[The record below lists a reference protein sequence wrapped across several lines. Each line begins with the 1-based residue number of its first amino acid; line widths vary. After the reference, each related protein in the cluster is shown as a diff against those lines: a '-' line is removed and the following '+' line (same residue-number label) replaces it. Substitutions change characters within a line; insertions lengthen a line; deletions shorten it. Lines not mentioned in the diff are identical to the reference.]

1 MSISTGWER
10 PVGTHRRRLALRV
23 AGAAAGAVLIL
34 ALGWFAWLKA
44 PAAPSARLH
53 ATLQALATR
62 HCAALEVI
70 GVRGHGDPPSDVG
83 PDVHALILRLQARLG
98 EGRQADVVPLPY
110 EQTRGPWGA
119 PLWVPRDVITG
130 ARALE
135 EYVGARAAACPQEP
149 RVLIAQSEGA
159 ALAHLAIPRIAASV
173 RATVLL
179 GDPLHLSSAPYNEN
193 LGPTP
198 NGSLVPVMGF
208 GIDVSRWTWVD
219 PVPSGLASKIRS
231 YCLPHDHVCGQ
242 DLFDRQTSAHLD
254 YRDNRAVSGSSRGVL
269 DLAVDFI
276 VARLSGGAAA

>member
-1 MSISTGWER
+1 M
-10 PVGTHRRRLALRV
+10 RV
-23 AGAAAGAVLIL
+23 AGAAVGALLIL
-34 ALGWFAWLKA
+34 ALGWLAWLKA

-53 ATLQALATR
+53 STLQALATR
-62 HCAALEVI
+62 PCVALQVI
-70 GVRGHGDPPSDVG
+70 GVRGHGDPPTDVG

-98 EGRQADVVPLPY
+98 QGSQADVVPLPY

-135 EYVGARAAACPQEP
+135 EYVGARAAACSQEP
-149 RVLIAQSEGA
+149 KVVIAQSEGA

-179 GDPLHLSSAPYNEN
+179 GDPLHFSSAPYNEN
-193 LGPTP
+193 LGPAP
-198 NGSLVPVMGF
+198 HGSLVPVMGF
-208 GIDVSRWTWVD
+208 GIDVSRRTWVD
-219 PVPSGLASKIRS
+219 PVPSGLASKVRS

-242 DLFDRQTSAHLD
+242 DLFDRQASAHLD
-254 YRDNRAVSGSSRGVL
+254 YRDNRAVSRSARGVL

-276 VARLSGGAAA
+276 VASLASGAAA

>member
-1 MSISTGWER
+1 M
-10 PVGTHRRRLALRV
+10 GTHRRRLAYRV
-23 AGAAAGAVLIL
+23 AGAAVGAVLML
-34 ALGWFAWLKA
+34 ALGWLAWLRA

-62 HCAALEVI
+62 PCAALEVI
-70 GVRGHGDPPSDVG
+70 GARGHGDPPTDVG
-83 PDVHALILRLQARLG
+83 QDVHALILRLQARLG
-98 EGRQADVVPLPY
+98 EGSQADVVPLAY

-135 EYVGARAAACPQEP
+135 EYVGARAVACPQEP
-149 RVLIAQSEGA
+149 RVVIAQSQGA

-179 GDPLHLSSAPYNEN
+179 GDPLHFSSAPYNEN
-193 LGPTP
+193 LGPAP

-208 GIDVSRWTWVD
+208 GIDLSRRTWVD
-219 PVPSGLASKIRS
+219 PVPSGLATKIKS
-231 YCLPHDHVCGQ
+231 YCLPHDYVCGQ
-242 DLFDRQTSAHLD
+242 DLFDRQASAHLD
-254 YRDNRAVSGSSRGVL
+254 YRRNRAVSHSSRGVL

-276 VARLSGGAAA
+276 VASLGGGDAA